1 MRLLTCSRDILPWL
15 HVLMASDCH
24 AKDPGVVIM
33 NKSESGFDIVLGWHG
48 VSSTDELNNSYES
61 MPRWEEGILNK

>member
-1 MRLLTCSRDILPWL
+1 
-15 HVLMASDCH
+15 
-24 AKDPGVVIM
+24 M